1 MRREDTS
8 LESTTAAAAAA
19 AADLDGFD
27 LSPADVARIAH
38 CSSQSRA
45 AVHCPRGAMSHMS
58 VGGSTVPTSGRVRT
72 PV

>member
-8 LESTTAAAAAA
+8 LESTTAAAAA

-58 VGGSTVPTSGRVRT
+58 VGGSIVPTSGRVRT